1 MLEFF
6 SHIPL
11 FGTALNSGAILI
23 GGTAGIL
30 LTSRFPKRI
39 METTLQGMGLVTLF
53 LGLSMAQKSAN
64 LLLMVGSIVLGTI
77 LGEALQLEDRAGRL
91 VDRLKK
97 TLRIG
102 GEGFS
107 DGMVT
112 SSLLFCV
119 GSVAILGSFE
129 EGLHGTHTLLATK
142 AVMDGV
148 ASVALAASMGIGVL
162 SSSVPVFLYQ
172 GTLALLARSLQSVL
186 LPGVVAEITATG
198 GILLI
203 GMGISILGIRKIP
216 VLNMLPSLLFA
227 GLLAFWFV

>member
-1 MLEFF
+1 MPHVVIKMVE
-6 SHIPL
+6 
-11 FGTALNSGAILI
+11 GRGEEQKRR
-23 GGTAGIL
+23 
-30 LTSRFPKRI
+30 LT
-39 METTLQGMGLVTLF
+39 ELV
-53 LGLSMAQKSAN
+53 
-64 LLLMVGSIVLGTI
+64 
-77 LGEALQLEDRAGRL
+77 
-91 VDRLKK
+91 
-97 TLRIG
+97 
-102 GEGFS
+102 
-107 DGMVT
+107 
-112 SSLLFCV
+112 
-119 GSVAILGSFE
+119 
-129 EGLHGTHTLLATK
+129 TK

-203 GMGISILGIRKIP
+203 GMGISILGIRKLP